1 MADQTIDT
9 LAHDN
14 AGAIRKYTRAI
25 VLVAPSTAEPITH
38 ITKKGDGDGAISLDI
53 PEAYKPVGLIKKD
66 GGIEF
71 SAERDISDVESLGY
85 AAPTRRD
92 VLKEDSTL
100 KFTPHETNKL
110 VAQLYNGLDL
120 SGIAPD
126 ATTGEVSY
134 AKPTTPPAIY
144 YRVLII
150 GADGVADGAFYKAW
164 FVPRGMITETDSTSM
179 SAEDEAQYP
188 LTLAATPDAQLGYSV
203 NIFEGGAGFKRDA
216 EKLGWAK
223 PAGVGA

>member
-1 MADQTIDT
+1 MADQTIDQ
-9 LAHDN
+9 LAKDN
-14 AGAIRKYTRAI
+14 AGAIRKYTRAV
-25 VLVAPSTAEPITH
+25 VLVAPMSADPIEKITADSEENSGTPTL
-38 ITKKGDGDGAISLDI
+38 KI

-92 VLKEDSTL
+92 ILKEDQSIT
-100 KFTPHETNKL
+100 FTPHETNKL
-110 VAQLYNGLDL
+110 VAGLYNGLDL
-120 SGIAPD
+120 TGVKPD
-126 ATTGEVSY
+126 RTTGEVVY
-134 AKPTTPPAIY
+134 QKPTTPPALY

-150 GADGVADGAFYKAW
+150 GADGVGTGQFFKAW

-188 LTLAATPDAQLGYSV
+188 MTLAATPDPKLGFAV
-203 NIFEGGAGFKRDA
+203 QIHEAGAGFKA
-216 EKLGWAK
+216 EAAALGWA
-223 PAGVGA
+223 